1 MPQRRKIGLALG
13 GGGARGFAHLG
24 VIIALAENDIP
35 LDFISGTSMGAV
47 MGAARALGMDL
58 DRLRR
63 LVSCIN
69 INELLQVSESTIRE
83 VQKAIGRGLI
93 EYVRGSDWHTNDDC
107 PQDLARIYELFSLFT
122 ANKDFSDT
130 VIPFAVVAADLE
142 TGERVVLTEG
152 KLYKAVT
159 ASTAIPGTF
168 SPVAHQG
175 RYLIDG
181 GVINKVPA
189 SVTIDMGAD
198 VIIAVD
204 TGAPLTRS
212 VKTTLDA
219 LLQSQRITSHELT
232 RLQMEKARQRVDG
245 RFILLRPE
253 VSEITML
260 AFKHVADAIAAGK
273 VEAYAHM
280 DEIKKLCEL
289 SPNHS

>member
-1 MPQRRKIGLALG
+1 MPERRKIGLALG

-24 VIIALAENDIP
+24 VLIALTENDIP
-35 LDFISGTSMGAV
+35 IDFISGTSMGAV
-47 MGAARALGMDL
+47 IGAARALGMDL

-63 LVSCIN
+63 LVSSLD
-69 INELLQVSESTIRE
+69 INELLQLSESTIRE

-93 EYVRGSDWHTNDDC
+93 EYVRGSDWHTNDGC
-107 PQDLARIYELFSLFT
+107 PQDLARIYELFSLLT

-130 VIPFAVVAADLE
+130 VIPLAVVAADLE

-159 ASTAIPGTF
+159 ASAAIPGTF

-181 GVINKVPA
+181 GVVNKVPA
-189 SVTIDMGAD
+189 SVTIDMGAEA
-198 VIIAVD
+198 VIAVD
-204 TGAPLTRS
+204 TGAPLTRG

-232 RLQMEKARQRVDG
+232 HLQIERAHQQVDG
-245 RFILLRPE
+245 RFVLLRPE
-253 VSEITML
+253 VGWITML
-260 AFKHVADAIAAGK
+260 AFEHVTEAIAAGK
-273 VEAYAHM
+273 EEAYAHM
-280 DEIKKLCEL
+280 DEIKKLCGL
-289 SPNHS
+289 S

>member
-24 VIIALAENDIP
+24 VLIALAENDIP
-35 LDFISGTSMGAV
+35 IDFISGTSMGAV
-47 MGAARALGMDL
+47 IGAARALEMDL

-93 EYVRGSDWHTNDDC
+93 EYMRGSDWHTNDGC
-107 PQDLARIYELFSLFT
+107 PQDLARIYELFSLLT

-130 VIPFAVVAADLE
+130 VIPLAVVAADLE

-159 ASTAIPGTF
+159 ASAAIPGTF

-198 VIIAVD
+198 VVIAVD

-219 LLQSQRITSHELT
+219 LLQSQRITSHKLT
-232 RLQMEKARQRVDG
+232 RLQMESASQRVDG

-253 VSEITML
+253 VGWITML
-260 AFKHVADAIAAGK
+260 AFEHVAEAIDAGK
-273 VEAYAHM
+273 EEAYAHM
-280 DEIKKLCEL
+280 DEIKKLCGL
-289 SPNHS
+289 SPHHS

>member
-24 VIIALAENDIP
+24 ILIALAENEIP
-35 LDFISGTSMGAV
+35 IDFISGTSMGAV
-47 MGAARALGMDL
+47 IGAARALGMDL

-63 LVSCIN
+63 LLSCLD

-93 EYVRGSDWHTNDDC
+93 EYVRGSDWHASDGF
-107 PQDLARIYELFSLFT
+107 PQDLARVYELFSLLT
-122 ANKDFSDT
+122 ANKEFSDT
-130 VIPFAVVAADLE
+130 VIPFTVVAADLE

-159 ASTAIPGTF
+159 ASAAIPGTF

-181 GVINKVPA
+181 GVIDKVPA
-189 SVTIDMGAD
+189 NVTIDMGAD
-198 VIIAVD
+198 AVIAVD
-204 TGAPLTRS
+204 TGASLTRS
-212 VKTTLDA
+212 VRTTLDA

-232 RLQMEKARQRVDG
+232 RLQMEKDRQRVDG
-245 RFILLRPE
+245 RFILLRPK
-253 VSEITML
+253 VSWITML
-260 AFKHVADAIAAGK
+260 AFQHVAEAITAGK
-273 VEAYAHM
+273 DEACAHM
-280 DEIKKLCEL
+280 DEIKKLCGL
-289 SPNHS
+289 S

>member
-24 VIIALAENDIP
+24 VLIALAENEIP
-35 LDFISGTSMGAV
+35 IDFLSGTSMGAV
-47 MGAARALGMDL
+47 IGAARALGMDL

-63 LVSCIN
+63 LLSCLD

-93 EYVRGSDWHTNDDC
+93 EYVRGSDWHASDGF
-107 PQDLARIYELFSLFT
+107 PQDLARVYELFSLLT
-122 ANKDFSDT
+122 ANKEFSDT
-130 VIPFAVVAADLE
+130 VIPFTVVAADLE

-159 ASTAIPGTF
+159 ASAAIPGTF

-181 GVINKVPA
+181 GVIDKVPA
-189 SVTIDMGAD
+189 SVTIDMGAN
-198 VIIAVD
+198 VVIAVD

-212 VKTTLDA
+212 V
-219 LLQSQRITSHELT
+219 
-232 RLQMEKARQRVDG
+232 
-245 RFILLRPE
+245 
-253 VSEITML
+253 
-260 AFKHVADAIAAGK
+260 
-273 VEAYAHM
+273 
-280 DEIKKLCEL
+280 
-289 SPNHS
+289 

>member
-24 VIIALAENDIP
+24 VLIALAENEIP
-35 LDFISGTSMGAV
+35 IDFLSGTSMGAV
-47 MGAARALGMDL
+47 IGAARALGMDL

-63 LVSCIN
+63 LLSCLD

-93 EYVRGSDWHTNDDC
+93 EYVRGSDWHASDGF
-107 PQDLARIYELFSLFT
+107 PQDLARVYELFSLLT
-122 ANKDFSDT
+122 ANKEFSDT
-130 VIPFAVVAADLE
+130 VIPFTVVAADLE

-159 ASTAIPGTF
+159 ASAAIPGTF

-181 GVINKVPA
+181 GVIDKVPA
-189 SVTIDMGAD
+189 NVTIDMGAD
-198 VIIAVD
+198 AVIAVD
-204 TGAPLTRS
+204 TGASLTRS
-212 VKTTLDA
+212 VRTTLDA

-232 RLQMEKARQRVDG
+232 RLQMEKDRQRVDG
-245 RFILLRPE
+245 RFILLRPK
-253 VSEITML
+253 VSWITML
-260 AFKHVADAIAAGK
+260 AFQHVAEAITAGK
-273 VEAYAHM
+273 DEACAHM
-280 DEIKKLCEL
+280 DEIKKLCGL
-289 SPNHS
+289 S

>member
-47 MGAARALGMDL
+47 IGAARAIGTDL
-58 DRLRR
+58 DHLSS
-63 LVSCIN
+63 LLACLD

-93 EYVRGSDWHTNDDC
+93 EYVRGSDWHTNDGC
-107 PQDLARIYELFSLFT
+107 PQDLARIYELFSLLT
-122 ANKDFSDT
+122 ANKEFSDT

-159 ASTAIPGTF
+159 ASTAIPGIF
-168 SPVAHQG
+168 SPVSHQG

-181 GVINKVPA
+181 GVIDKVPA
-189 SVTIDMGAD
+189 SVTIDMGAE
-198 VIIAVD
+198 VVIAVD

-212 VKTTLDA
+212 IKTTLDS
-219 LLQSQRITSHELT
+219 LLQSQRVTSHELT
-232 RLQMEKARQRVDG
+232 CLQMEKARQRVDG
-245 RFILLRPE
+245 RFILLRPK
-253 VSEITML
+253 VGWITML
-260 AFKHVADAIAAGK
+260 DFKHVTEAIDAGK
-273 VEAYAHM
+273 EEAYAHM
-280 DEIKKLCEL
+280 DEIKKLCGL

>member
-24 VIIALAENDIP
+24 ILIALAENEIP
-35 LDFISGTSMGAV
+35 IDFLSGTSMGAV
-47 MGAARALGMDL
+47 IGAARALGMDL

-63 LVSCIN
+63 LLSCLD

-93 EYVRGSDWHTNDDC
+93 EYVRGSDWHASDGF
-107 PQDLARIYELFSLFT
+107 PQDLARVYELFSLLT
-122 ANKDFSDT
+122 ANKEFSDT
-130 VIPFAVVAADLE
+130 VIPFTVVAADLE

-159 ASTAIPGTF
+159 ASAAIPGTF

-181 GVINKVPA
+181 GVIDKVPA
-189 SVTIDMGAD
+189 NVTIDMGAD
-198 VIIAVD
+198 AVIAVD
-204 TGAPLTRS
+204 TGASLTRS
-212 VKTTLDA
+212 VRTTLDA

-232 RLQMEKARQRVDG
+232 RLQMEKDRQRVDG
-245 RFILLRPE
+245 RFILLRPK
-253 VSEITML
+253 VSWITML
-260 AFKHVADAIAAGK
+260 AFQHVAEAITAGK
-273 VEAYAHM
+273 DEACAHM
-280 DEIKKLCEL
+280 DEIKKLCGL
-289 SPNHS
+289 S

>member
-24 VIIALAENDIP
+24 VLIALGENDVPI
-35 LDFISGTSMGAV
+35 DFISGTSMGAV

-159 ASTAIPGTF
+159 ASAAIPGTF
-168 SPVAHQG
+168 SPVAHEG

>member
-1 MPQRRKIGLALG
+1 MPERRKIGLALG

-24 VIIALAENDIP
+24 VLIALTENDIP

-47 MGAARALGMDL
+47 IGAARALGMDL

-63 LVSCIN
+63 LVSCLD

-93 EYVRGSDWHTNDDC
+93 EYVRGSDWHASNGF
-107 PQDLARIYELFSLFT
+107 PQDLARVYELFSLLT

-130 VIPFAVVAADLE
+130 LIPFTVVAADLE
-142 TGERVVLTEG
+142 TGGRVVLTEG
-152 KLYKAVT
+152 KLYKAVV
-159 ASTAIPGTF
+159 ASAAIPGTF
-168 SPVAHQG
+168 SPVEYQG

-181 GVINKVPA
+181 GVIDKVPA

-198 VIIAVD
+198 AVIAVD

-212 VKTTLDA
+212 VNTTLDA

-232 RLQMEKARQRVDG
+232 RLQLEKARQQVDG
-245 RFILLRPE
+245 RFILLRPK
-253 VSEITML
+253 VGWITML
-260 AFKHVADAIAAGK
+260 AFEHVAEAIDAGK
-273 VEAYAHM
+273 EEAYAHM
-280 DEIKKLCEL
+280 DEIKELCGI
-289 SPNHS
+289 SPDP